1 MPGGLVAGAALGQ
14 PPGFFGKVPSHGDF
28 VGRRIPL
35 DVRQRFDDWLQAS
48 LVRSQQDLGQA
59 WLPTWLSSPLWR
71 FVVGAGVC
79 GDRAWAG
86 VMMPSHDRVGRCF
99 PLLLMA
105 GIDGTPSLR
114 ACMTVHDAW
123 FGQMEAL
130 ALSTLEEGFALGYF
144 DLQLSGIVNAPCADP
159 AAYRVEDSPLAV
171 QGRAEVVALPAGEA
185 PELATRF
192 FPGQSAWWTEGAP
205 RVAPSLALCDGMPL
219 TSAFSSMLDGCWL
232 GRGWRTE

>member
-1 MPGGLVAGAALGQ
+1 LGQ

-48 LVRSQQDLGQA
+48 LVRSQQDLGRA

-114 ACMTVHDAW
+114 ACMTAHDAW
-123 FGQMEAL
+123 FRQMEEL
-130 ALSTLEEGFALGYF
+130 ALSTLEEGFALEVF
-144 DLQLSGIVNAPCADP
+144 DATLLALMPLASGLSPPSGAMPVLPTVLRI
-159 AAYRVEDSPLAV
+159 RMDSPPPWTDADLADLSVWWTHGSPLVEASLAV
-171 QGRAEVVALPAGEA
+171 CRGLPPPPWFASLLDGR
-185 PELATRF
+185 
-192 FPGQSAWWTEGAP
+192 WTE
-205 RVAPSLALCDGMPL
+205 RDW
-219 TSAFSSMLDGCWL
+219 TSC
-232 GRGWRTE
+232 

>member
-1 MPGGLVAGAALGQ
+1 LGQ

-114 ACMTVHDAW
+114 DCMTVHDAW
-123 FGQMEAL
+123 FGQMEEL
-130 ALSTLEEGFALGYF
+130 ALSTLEEGFALELF
-144 DLQLSGIVNAPCADP
+144 D
-159 AAYRVEDSPLAV
+159 AALLALTSPGTMFRSPDAGPVLT
-171 QGRAEVVALPAGEA
+171 GRAVIQIKGDVLPI
-185 PELATRF
+185 LADGHLEGCT
-192 FPGQSAWWTEGAP
+192 AWWTDGSSLVEACLVVCAGLPESRAYGA
-205 RVAPSLALCDGMPL
+205 
-219 TSAFSSMLDGCWL
+219 FLDGRWEEH
-232 GRGWRTE
+232 GWPGV